1 MTRHTQSVHRVG
13 IACFGGKTIPRHL
26 FFVLLP
32 DFSLWLF
39 FGIFQIPKLC
49 RLLPKR
55 DICVCKLRI
64 GKGDNRLNTSA
75 VGGTAKILSCQ
86 FFIVKAAVFVKINRC
101 RAQQSVNLPRF
112 NGSVKPL
119 DSTVLIV
126 FLFAKLCHLP
136 KGVSVA
142 FVDLLEQYFTDRAE
156 VKAVGKPRFCLFI
169 SEPCRLFAH
178 FLGFGGLH
186 LAYTAVV

>member
-1 MTRHTQSVHRVG
+1 MRRLIHCRAVARICRTGSPQKRFTVVTGFWVAEMIRHTQSVHRVG

-112 NGSVKPL
+112 NGFVKPPGG
-119 DSTVLIV
+119 TGFIIV
-126 FLFAKLCHLP
+126 LFA
-136 KGVSVA
+136 
-142 FVDLLEQYFTDRAE
+142 
-156 VKAVGKPRFCLFI
+156 
-169 SEPCRLFAH
+169 
-178 FLGFGGLH
+178 
-186 LAYTAVV
+186 